1 MAYWYFFCILSLF
14 YPLDIQLH
22 QAYTHT
28 LKTLSCKPST
38 GISSSCD
45 TSSQALWKSY
55 ILLAGHWI
63 TNLEIC
69 LLVIL
74 QSSFN
79 VEDKP
84 FCKSVFMWDI
94 KQAP

>member
-1 MAYWYFFCILSLF
+1 MSYWYLFCILSLF

-22 QAYTHT
+22 QAYTQT

-45 TSSQALWKSY
+45 AASQTLWKSY
-55 ILLAGHWI
+55 VFLAGHWI

-74 QSSFN
+74 YPSFK

-84 FCKSVFMWDI
+84 FCKSILMRDI
-94 KQAP
+94 KQAL